1 MLKEWLNALKDY
13 YQKFS
18 HTLILILYK
27 ILSKKNPP
35 QDEINKMAQKWKNYV
50 NNPNFIEPI
59 FTF

>member
-1 MLKEWLNALKDY
+1 MIKCFKRLLPKIEPHSYIDSI
-13 YQKFS
+13 QK
-18 HTLILILYK
+18 IEQ
-27 ILSKKNPP
+27 KNPP